1 MATTSRK
8 PGQRYRMTDWETN
21 NKLLTDTAEHQ
32 RHQSQQTRQERRA
45 LRHQTACKVQRLRD
59 RDCYGCLM
67 PGSRRC
73 IDRDDRLMFTSI
85 PHNNKEEAE
94 RTLTDT
100 SVPLEVVVDE
110 LVSDPQRGQLKR
122 EAQII
127 DTTQQELQQHISKA
141 FEQLCCLKEAHQ
153 QLTFDL
159 TNKSEALVV
168 NQSCLSLTDR
178 SPDISFKPDPT
189 HIPTSASTHQESVQF
204 THYNMT
210 QAEEAMQASLQESVN
225 IKIVLTSIESKVDNS
240 RRPFLA
246 AGGFS
251 GLLSA
256 DSVLFWLCLSH
267 QTREEIT
274 DLLRGIHC
282 LEQELLPTECPLKLV
297 HTRLENRN
305 SRPGVDL
312 CRDQTTCNLHIR
324 LLHLRDRLRP
334 ATRTAEQIEEYFC
347 LIKKK

>member
-59 RDCYGCLM
+59 RDCYGCLITN
-67 PGSRRC
+67 C
-73 IDRDDRLMFTSI
+73 IVNPVCLSLTLSLSQV
-85 PHNNKEEAE
+85 KEEAE

-189 HIPTSASTHQESVQF
+189 HIPTSQNDLEAQRITTGFNLRKRAHQLQ
-204 THYNMT
+204 
-210 QAEEAMQASLQESVN
+210 QACSQLRWQHTA
-225 IKIVLTSIESKVDNS
+225 
-240 RRPFLA
+240 
-246 AGGFS
+246 
-251 GLLSA
+251 
-256 DSVLFWLCLSH
+256 
-267 QTREEIT
+267 TREEIT

-312 CRDQTTCNLHIR
+312 YAIHI
-324 LLHLRDRLRP
+324 P
-334 ATRTAEQIEEYFC
+334 YAKKSIS
-347 LIKKK
+347 LIVYTNSFISPLVSISPLTS

>member
-59 RDCYGCLM
+59 RDCYGCLITN
-67 PGSRRC
+67 C
-73 IDRDDRLMFTSI
+73 IVNPVCLSLTLSLSQV
-85 PHNNKEEAE
+85 KEEAE

-210 QAEEAMQASLQESVN
+210 QAEEAMQASLQLRETMTYTRIQVSQN
-225 IKIVLTSIESKVDNS
+225 DLEAQRITT
-240 RRPFLA
+240 
-246 AGGFS
+246 GFN
-251 GLLSA
+251 LRKRA
-256 DSVLFWLCLSH
+256 H
-267 QTREEIT
+267 QLQQACSQLRWQHTTREEIT

-312 CRDQTTCNLHIR
+312 CRDQ
-324 LLHLRDRLRP
+324 
-334 ATRTAEQIEEYFC
+334 EYFC